1 MMRRAA
7 WGVSVAVVL
16 AVTTALIAAQ
26 ASAQQLK
33 SPPNALQGST
43 QQAKGAPNALQ
54 ASTQESK
61 GPPNA
66 LQGFSANRDKPVR
79 IQAGSL
85 EVRNKDKV
93 ATFSGDVHVTQ
104 GDTNLRSKT
113 LVVFYEDD
121 PTKNTMQAAQP
132 GPGGQQRIRRMEA
145 RGGVVVTQKDQIATG
160 DTGEFDMQSNTVT
173 LIGNVVVTRAQ
184 DVLRG
189 QRLVVDLTNGV
200 SRVDSGRGR
209 VELLID
215 SKTMHPEGG
224 KAGPGGQGQGQ
235 PR

>member
-1 MMRRAA
+1 MTRRRATRIICMA
-7 WGVSVAVVL
+7 AAVAAASVFAAVQ
-16 AVTTALIAAQ
+16 AAAQ
-26 ASAQQLK
+26 Q
-33 SPPNALQGST
+33 P
-43 QQAKGAPNALQ
+43 
-54 ASTQESK
+54 K

-79 IQAGSL
+79 IQAASL

-104 GDTNLRSKT
+104 GDTNLRCKI
-113 LVVFYEDD
+113 LMVFYEDD
-121 PTKNTMQAAQP
+121 PTRNAMPAAQP

-145 RGGVVVTQKDQIATG
+145 RGGVAVTQKDQVATG
-160 DTGEFDMQSNTVT
+160 DAGEFDMQTNTVT
-173 LIGNVVVTRAQ
+173 LTGNVVVTRGQ

-209 VELLID
+209 VELLVD
-215 SKTMHPEGG
+215 TKGMRPDPAKSGQP
-224 KAGPGGQGQGQ
+224 QGQQ
-235 PR
+235 PSAPRALQQN

>member
-1 MMRRAA
+1 MTRRRATRIICMA
-7 WGVSVAVVL
+7 AAVAAASVFAAVQ
-16 AVTTALIAAQ
+16 AAAQ
-26 ASAQQLK
+26 Q
-33 SPPNALQGST
+33 P
-43 QQAKGAPNALQ
+43 
-54 ASTQESK
+54 K

-79 IQAGSL
+79 IQAASL

-104 GDTNLRSKT
+104 GDTNLRCKI
-113 LVVFYEDD
+113 LMVFYEDD
-121 PTKNTMQAAQP
+121 PTRNAMPAAQP

-145 RGGVVVTQKDQIATG
+145 RGGVAVTQKDQVATG
-160 DTGEFDMQSNTVT
+160 DAGEFDMHSNTVT
-173 LIGNVVVTRAQ
+173 LTGNVVVTRGQ

-209 VELLID
+209 VEVLVD
-215 SKTMHPEGG
+215 TKGMHPA
-224 KAGPGGQGQGQ
+224 KSALPQGQQ
-235 PR
+235 PSAPRALQQN

>member
-1 MMRRAA
+1 MTRRRATRIICMA
-7 WGVSVAVVL
+7 AAVAAASVFAAV
-16 AVTTALIAAQ
+16 Q
-26 ASAQQLK
+26 APAQQ
-33 SPPNALQGST
+33 P
-43 QQAKGAPNALQ
+43 
-54 ASTQESK
+54 K

-79 IQAGSL
+79 IQAASL

-104 GDTNLRSKT
+104 GDTNLRCKI
-113 LVVFYEDD
+113 LMVFYEDD
-121 PTKNTMQAAQP
+121 PTRNAMPAAQP

-145 RGGVVVTQKDQIATG
+145 RGGVAVTQKDQVATG
-160 DTGEFDMQSNTVT
+160 DAGEFDMQTNTVT
-173 LIGNVVVTRAQ
+173 LTGNVVVTRGQ

-209 VELLID
+209 VELLVD
-215 SKTMHPEGG
+215 TKGMRPDPAKSGQP
-224 KAGPGGQGQGQ
+224 QGQQ
-235 PR
+235 PSAPRAPQQN